1 MSLLFKNYLH
11 VEVMYLLIICN
22 ENKLFPWN
30 TKNTDGNGVYKQNIQ
45 MHTKHS
51 KITLE
56 IVSMKISDTPFLKT
70 TQPRLP
76 HFTNPSL
83 FIGKICT
90 PPFLWKFWKL
100 KSPLF
105 ARTGGSQLGH
115 NLMAWLLPWLSP
127 ASLIFIQKRAPM
139 NTYQEV
145 SPGKKFN
152 YVGTNLLVLFFE

>member
-11 VEVMYLLIICN
+11 VEVMYLLITCN

-56 IVSMKISDTPFLKT
+56 IVSMKISDTLFSKT

-76 HFTNPSL
+76 HFA
-83 FIGKICT
+83 T
-90 PPFLWKFWKL
+90 PPFLWE
-100 KSPLF
+100 KSVPLLF
-105 ARTGGSQLGH
+105 CENFENS
-115 NLMAWLLPWLSP
+115 NLP
-127 ASLIFIQKRAPM
+127 SLQGREDP
-139 NTYQEV
+139 N
-145 SPGKKFN
+145 
-152 YVGTNLLVLFFE
+152 